1 MIGGTPTRE
10 WFRNWFGEEYLALYP
25 HRDEREAREAV
36 ELFLDLAPSTAPSRI
51 LDLACGAGRHLR
63 ELRDVGFL
71 AIGLDLSLTLLRSAR
86 SAAPA
91 DPLVR
96 GDMRELPFADAAF
109 DGLTSFF
116 TSFGYFADPVDD
128 RQVLR
133 EMERVLAPGGAF
145 MLDFM
150 NAARV
155 RQELVPQDC
164 REVAGKRIVQT
175 REIADGVV
183 VKRIRIEPSDGGM
196 VRLFEERVRLYACDE
211 LVSLLAGVGLVTQH
225 RFGDY
230 QGAPFG
236 EDSPRLILAGRAAAQ
251 KEASG

>member
-1 MIGGTPTRE
+1 
-10 WFRNWFGEEYLALYP
+10 
-25 HRDEREAREAV
+25 
-36 ELFLDLAPSTAPSRI
+36 
-51 LDLACGAGRHLR
+51 
-63 ELRDVGFL
+63 
-71 AIGLDLSLTLLRSAR
+71 
-86 SAAPA
+86 
-91 DPLVR
+91 
-96 GDMRELPFADAAF
+96 
-109 DGLTSFF
+109 
-116 TSFGYFADPVDD
+116 
-128 RQVLR
+128 
-133 EMERVLAPGGAF
+133 